1 MTYSPSAM
9 SLIIITVALC
19 ILGIPSVVY
28 GMMTENHPVFIVGLI
43 LVVAAYLLIRR
54 RLKPSLRDKR

>member
-1 MTYSPSAM
+1 M

>member
-1 MTYSPSAM
+1 M
-9 SLIIITVALC
+9 SLIVIVALC

-28 GMMTENHPVFIVGLI
+28 GMMTENHPVFIGGLI

-54 RLKPSLRDKR
+54 RLKPPERDKD